1 MRAESG
7 EGIAMK
13 KALKA
18 IFLPAA
24 AAALAALPLAGCR
37 QGKPEEKKEP
47 ATEQVCAKADSTKE
61 DTMEAFYERMRR
73 YKALY
78 PDVPL
83 DK

>member
-1 MRAESG
+1 MGRTP
-7 EGIAMK
+7 K
-13 KALKA
+13 
-18 IFLPAA
+18 FLLLPTA

-47 ATEQVCAKADSTKE
+47 ATEQVSAQADSTKE

-73 YKALY
+73 YRALY